1 MLQMEHYKDRLIF
14 FVKVSQALGVFL
26 FQKNGWEQE
35 KEKTK
40 ISGGEIPQRRQN
52 KLGEMIS
59 SAAHFKQKIVLL
71 GASEREPR
79 VWCLSCA
86 LARRHCKPAE
96 LFPPLPSPPPMLLP
110 PPPLLFKVPTLPPEW
125 HSLLS
130 AAPVSRPSNGE
141 IRLLSPPRVKIWPQS
156 RGTNGAAKPLSRHL
170 RWTKG
175 NNAPCD
181 RKY

>member
-1 MLQMEHYKDRLIF
+1 MCVGGGF
-14 FVKVSQALGVFL
+14 AVVAAVSALRGFPCDES
-26 FQKNGWEQE
+26 K
-35 KEKTK
+35 KKKKTK
-40 ISGGEIPQRRQN
+40 ISGGEIPRRRQN
-52 KLGEMIS
+52 KLGKMIS

-71 GASEREPR
+71 GASAWEPR

-86 LARRHCKPAE
+86 LARRRCKPAE
-96 LFPPLPSPPPMLLP
+96 LSPPPS

-130 AAPVSRPSNGE
+130 AAPVSRPSNGK

-156 RGTNGAAKPLSRHL
+156 RGANGAAKPLSRHL